1 MKANLYEVLG
11 IPRDASAAQIKTA
24 WREFSKAN
32 HPDKGGDKETFQRG
46 QHAYEIL
53 SDPAKRRIYDETGD
67 AGFANSR
74 RQEVERG
81 ILDVIN
87 LVIEQNGERGSIITS
102 AKKIYRDK
110 IPMFKRQGENAATQL
125 QRFKRIRS
133 RLRFKP
139 EKEGE
144 RDIITEFFDVKETGC
159 QTAIESAKQCVEM
172 AEESLKLLDQWED
185 AGGPESLYWAPIYGS
200 QTPGQRIT
208 FSQT

>member
-1 MKANLYEVLG
+1 MTIDLYKILG
-11 IPRDASAAQIKTA
+11 VARDASADDIKTA
-24 WREFSKAN
+24 WRRFSKAH

-53 SDPAKRRIYDETGD
+53 RDPAKRRIYDETGD
-67 AGFANSR
+67 AGFANGR

-87 LVIEQNGERGSIITS
+87 LVIEQNGERGSIIKT

-110 IPMFKRQGENAATQL
+110 IPQFQRQGENAAVQL
-125 QRFKRIRS
+125 ERYKRIRS

-139 EKEGE
+139 QKEGE
-144 RDIITEFFDVKETGC
+144 RDIITEFFDVKEAGC
-159 QTAIESAKQCVEM
+159 QSAIESAKQCVEM

-185 AGGPESLYWAPIYGS
+185 VGGPESLYWSPVYTRSPAFPVS
-200 QTPGQRIT
+200 QT
-208 FSQT
+208 